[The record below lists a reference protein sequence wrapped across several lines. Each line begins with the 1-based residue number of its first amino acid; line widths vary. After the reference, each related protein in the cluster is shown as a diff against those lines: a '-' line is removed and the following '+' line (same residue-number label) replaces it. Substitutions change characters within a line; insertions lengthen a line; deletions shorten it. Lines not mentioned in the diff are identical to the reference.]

1 MSLATPTRQNAR
13 SLLFHLFPIISAI
26 MLPTY
31 RPHKRKRAKTIG
43 FRARMKTAGG
53 RKVLKARRFKGRH
66 SLTHKQA

>member
-1 MSLATPTRQNAR
+1 MAP
-13 SLLFHLFPIISAI
+13 I

>member
-1 MSLATPTRQNAR
+1 M
-13 SLLFHLFPIISAI
+13 LLYFPIITAI

-53 RKVLKARRFKGRH
+53 RNVLKRRRFKGRVK
-66 SLTHKQA
+66 LTHKQP

>member
-1 MSLATPTRQNAR
+1 LPFGTLLSNAW
-13 SLLFHLFPIISAI
+13 SQLVVDFPIIPTT

>member
-1 MSLATPTRQNAR
+1 MAVSFDEFFMETRITFFYNDG
-13 SLLFHLFPIISAI
+13 I

-53 RKVLKARRFKGRH
+53 RNTLKRRRFKGRH
-66 SLTHKQA
+66 KLTHKQP